1 MRQKVKVV
9 KRSEFAA
16 FLPIGAA
23 ISALLYPH
31 AEVVLH
37 DLRTDRVVALWNA
50 FSKRKPGD
58 PSLLGDIA
66 DQLGE
71 DDFFGPYEKANIG
84 GEKLK
89 SVSAVLSNERGD
101 KIGLLCI
108 NFDTSLIEASI
119 HSLASF
125 LQAAKPRPEVLF
137 KGDFREEINLAI
149 RQFLESRNIAL
160 TALTR
165 ADRIELIAALAQKG
179 LFETRRAADHVAA
192 ALDISRATVYSLRNA
207 AKALEAA

>member
-1 MRQKVKVV
+1 MRQKVKFTA
-9 KRSEFAA
+9 RSEFAA

-23 ISALLYPH
+23 ISALLYPY

-71 DDFFGPYEKANIG
+71 DDFFGPYEKANIS

-89 SVSAVLSNERGD
+89 SVSAVLANGRGD
-101 KIGLLCI
+101 KIGLLCV
-108 NFDTSLIEASI
+108 NFDT
-119 HSLASF
+119 
-125 LQAAKPRPEVLF
+125 
-137 KGDFREEINLAI
+137 
-149 RQFLESRNIAL
+149 
-160 TALTR
+160 
-165 ADRIELIAALAQKG
+165 
-179 LFETRRAADHVAA
+179 
-192 ALDISRATVYSLRNA
+192 
-207 AKALEAA
+207 